1 MDGEFVMKKEIVF
14 QEKEQE
20 AEKNA
25 EAKAAKAKAKARND
39 VLAVGKRK
47 GKATAVTGALPK
59 NTKQK

>member
-39 VLAVGKRK
+39 VLAVGERK
-47 GKATAVTGALPK
+47 GKL
-59 NTKQK
+59 QR